1 MYSPIDNLRQ
11 YDIKKDLLYERNEKR
26 IRFKVTFVFLKIQV
40 VNRNQ
45 RYILENKKKK
55 KKKEYNGSV
64 YKTYK

>member
-1 MYSPIDNLRQ
+1 MV
-11 YDIKKDLLYERNEKR
+11 LLHERNEKR

-45 RYILENKKKK
+45 QYILENKKE
-55 KKKEYNGSV
+55 KEYNGSV

>member
-1 MYSPIDNLRQ
+1 M
-11 YDIKKDLLYERNEKR
+11 YERNEKR

-55 KKKEYNGSV
+55 KNIMGVFTKHINEKSR
-64 YKTYK
+64 T